1 MAQYFGVEIG
11 AEKMTRYDPHYYEPI
26 SFHIWFLFAVVCSLM
41 VEIQKASPLDP
52 FRTAILC
59 LYVFSFPVIAMC
71 VDFVEMC
78 ERRRFIEAFFPE
90 SYWLEV
96 KQ

>member
-1 MAQYFGVEIG
+1 MSS
-11 AEKMTRYDPHYYEPI
+11 RYEPKHYEPI
-26 SFHIWFLFAVVCSLM
+26 DLHIWFFFAVVCSLM

-59 LYVFSFPVIAMC
+59 LYVFCFPVIVMC

-78 ERRRFIEAFFPE
+78 ERRRFIESYFPE
-90 SYWLEV
+90 SYWDDA
-96 KQ
+96 K